1 MTSKHHGKADEHSL
15 NIYTFL
21 GMGICNGIRGERR
34 EGEREVGERE
44 DNHLKKE
51 KWEGGG
57 RREGRGINQ
66 HKGTN
71 HSKTNHILS
80 VLLLHLFD

>member
-34 EGEREVGERE
+34 GRERSRGKGRQSLEKGEM
-44 DNHLKKE
+44 
-51 KWEGGG
+51 GGRG

-71 HSKTNHILS
+71 HSKTTHILS